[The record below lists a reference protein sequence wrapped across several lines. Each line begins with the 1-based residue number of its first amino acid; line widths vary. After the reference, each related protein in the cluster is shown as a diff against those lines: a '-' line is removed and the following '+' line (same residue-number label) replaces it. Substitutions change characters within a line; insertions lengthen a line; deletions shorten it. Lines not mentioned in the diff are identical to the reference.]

1 MSVRKIF
8 KMLLLVNLIQ
18 FALGAGILFAL
29 QANLLFY
36 SEEVLDLSIFL
47 VLFSSL
53 LSVMGLGSLMRF
65 QRKNYAES
73 MENLE
78 QLNIKLREQRHDY
91 LNQVQIVYGLL
102 ELGEYESARDYMRPV
117 FKDIMKVNRAL
128 KTSLPAVNALLQA
141 KMDAAEKQRIDFY
154 LEVGTQLKNLP
165 IEPWELCKALANLI
179 DNAVAAVSQIDGEK
193 QIKLQMEENREDY
206 LFCVQN
212 NGPAIPK
219 PQQKLIFK
227 RGYTTKQGE
236 GHGMGLSIVSSIIKE
251 ADGEIHLESDERQT
265 SFSFI
270 LPKKNSTL

>member
-18 FALGAGILFAL
+18 FVLGAGILFAL

-53 LSVMGLGSLMRF
+53 LSVMGLGSLMHF

-102 ELGEYESARDYMRPV
+102 ELGEYESARDYLQPV

-128 KTSLPAVNALLQA
+128 RTSQPAVNALLQA
-141 KMDAAEKQRIDFY
+141 KMDGAEQQGIDFY

-165 IEPWELCKALANLI
+165 IEPWELCKVLANLI
-179 DNAVAAVSQIDGEK
+179 DNAVAAVSQKEGEK
-193 QIKLQMEENREDY
+193 QIKLQMEENREEY
-206 LFCVQN
+206 LFYVMN
-212 NGPAIPK
+212 NGPEIPK
-219 PQQKLIFK
+219 SQQKLIFK

-236 GHGMGLSIVSSIIKE
+236 GHGMGLSIVSSIVKE
-251 ADGEIHLESDERQT
+251 ANGEIYLESDERQT

-270 LPKKNSTL
+270 LPKKSSTL

>member
-91 LNQVQIVYGLL
+91 
-102 ELGEYESARDYMRPV
+102 
-117 FKDIMKVNRAL
+117 
-128 KTSLPAVNALLQA
+128 
-141 KMDAAEKQRIDFY
+141 
-154 LEVGTQLKNLP
+154 
-165 IEPWELCKALANLI
+165 
-179 DNAVAAVSQIDGEK
+179 
-193 QIKLQMEENREDY
+193 
-206 LFCVQN
+206 
-212 NGPAIPK
+212 
-219 PQQKLIFK
+219 
-227 RGYTTKQGE
+227 
-236 GHGMGLSIVSSIIKE
+236 
-251 ADGEIHLESDERQT
+251 
-265 SFSFI
+265 
-270 LPKKNSTL
+270 